1 MNELPNSEQ
10 SNTLE
15 CPLRKQWVSF
25 RLVDEFAESHAYAGL
40 KYSLRD
46 SQNQIYEGVLDSDG
60 FVLIEEIYS
69 GPMLLTFS
77 SLASVFPEPWYE
89 QLAIREDYP
98 LPLTD
103 LQIAAEQSP
112 IGPRRNGESLTFLA
126 EQRAAQE
133 GARFFRVEVSDLVE
147 AIKHLP
153 DPDEAWGPRPSAG
166 LKQAAGAKKDQPGIA
181 LEPNQYHVL
190 EVKALRAYSP
200 IFSTSPHFSALN
212 AYHLAVMSVLS
223 YAPFSTVRKGTEPAL
238 PPPYLE
244 AGSIGNVLREQLAC
258 QIKPTLFN
266 AAHYHLLSEEVPYS
280 KRLEVVPFDPER
292 YPAQAEGE
300 TPEDEHFLHDEAT
313 DTQAFITHNDKVILI
328 SIRGSASTRDWLRDF
343 DARQVPIVEGIG
355 NAHRGFH
362 DAFIAAK
369 AFINSYLDRFH
380 TNDQTIIVC
389 GHSLGGSI
397 ALLLADGIKRLPYA
411 PKVILYT
418 YGAPRAGDSIFVESA
433 KDLVHHR
440 IINNNDLVPSVPAT
454 WMDSEW
460 KIVVPSIIMLL
471 ASLAPPI
478 KATSLLLAGLINL
491 KGDPYEHHGE
501 QHYFM
506 PRKHGGGS
514 EASIL
519 WQPGC
524 RALEEGDCA
533 RFIANL
539 SIEGDMAK
547 RRSFFVQIASAP
559 QHFSDSGYARAA
571 LTTLLRWNA
580 SLSREG
586 QLFTKE
592 ETEQLRPQMTKL
604 ERELAD
610 WVPGSYEEFRHQIR
624 LRHDFRFYNKTE
636 TELRTLYSEGINS
649 ASGMQ
654 IIQRRELTRAQQRL
668 TAQASIP
675 ITAAAVFGDQAERE
689 DLIELMTEWRQEELN
704 REAERLAR
712 QEPSSSAGYQYG

>member
-1 MNELPNSEQ
+1 MNKTTESVDQLD
-10 SNTLE
+10 
-15 CPLRKQWVSF
+15 CPLKNQWISF
-25 RLVDEFAESHAYAGL
+25 RLVDENGEGETFAGL
-40 KYSLRD
+40 HYSSFD
-46 SQNQIYEGVLDSDG
+46 SQGIEYKGVIDG
-60 FVLIEEIYS
+60 QGFAMIDATYC
-69 GPMLLTFS
+69 GPMVLKFVQTS
-77 SLASVFPEPWYE
+77 SSTDPWYRF
-89 QLAIREDYP
+89 LATRENYP

-126 EQRAAQE
+126 EERAAQE

-147 AIKHLP
+147 ATKHLP

-166 LKQAAGAKKDQPGIA
+166 LKQATGATKDQPGVA
-181 LEPNQYHVL
+181 LEPKQHHVF
-190 EVKALRAYSP
+190 EIKALRAYSP
-200 IFSTSPHFSALN
+200 IFSMSPQFSALN
-212 AYHLAVMSVLS
+212 AYQLAVMCKLS
-223 YAPFSTVRKGTEPAL
+223 YAPFSKKRKGTESSL
-238 PPPYLE
+238 PPPYLV
-244 AGSIGNVLREQLAC
+244 AGSIGNVLREQLAR
-258 QIKPTLFN
+258 QIQPALFDT
-266 AAHYHLLSEEVPYS
+266 AQFHLLNEEVPYS
-280 KRLEVVPFDPER
+280 KRLEVVPHDPER
-292 YPAQAEGE
+292 YAIQNSEY
-300 TPEDEHFLHDEAT
+300 TPEDQHFLNHGTT
-313 DTQAFITHNDKVILI
+313 DTQAFITHNDKIILI
-328 SIRGSASTRDWLRDF
+328 SVRGSASFDDWLRDF
-343 DARQVPIVEGIG
+343 DARQVPIKNGTG

-362 DAFIAAK
+362 DA
-369 AFINSYLDRFH
+369 YLVAQEFTEDYLARFY
-380 TNDQTIIVC
+380 TNGQTIIVT

-397 ALLLADGIKRLPYA
+397 ALLLADWIKRRAEA